1 MTHNT
6 DHMCLLVRLFL
17 HYSNGKRDKK
27 KNKLKIMDFILLF
40 FLLILLYFSFLFV
53 LVTII
58 GTSIENTIKCHRWPT
73 GYLWPL
79 WICSSAIW
87 AQFSCPILVSH
98 MWARTLVYSQCHW
111 SLTKLSLEIEYENQ
125 GSLVSVKPNPWF

>member
-73 GYLWPL
+73 GYL
-79 WICSSAIW
+79 
-87 AQFSCPILVSH
+87 
-98 MWARTLVYSQCHW
+98 
-111 SLTKLSLEIEYENQ
+111 
-125 GSLVSVKPNPWF
+125 